1 MDVPIAA
8 TTLGITGA
16 VCWSVQLIPQIVINY
31 RQHDITGLQPTMMLL
46 WALAGLPLGVYNI
59 VQDFNVALKIQPQVL
74 TVLSLITW
82 SQCRYYGNKWLLW
95 QCGVVV
101 TTSAVA
107 LGGIEYGLVS
117 ALFAAQRRNVQW
129 PITFMAVLS
138 ASLLS
143 AGVLRHY
150 WDIYKE
156 RTVRGISF
164 IFVAI
169 DAAGDLTSLLSVF
182 FQSRL
187 DLLGIV
193 IYGSELVLWLGIL
206 ACGGYYNLMPWLS
219 QKRGRRRDSSYAE
232 EVDEQS
238 GQTTGNDHDLSRSSS
253 TVFRTASSR
262 SDLPDASVQS
272 IRLRAVPV
280 RFGRLACLLPHPEI

>member
-31 RQHDITGLQPTMMLL
+31 RQHDTTGLQPTMMLL

-59 VQDFNVALKIQPQVL
+59 VEDFNVALKIQPQIL

-82 SQCRYYGNKWLLW
+82 SQCRYYGNKWPLW
-95 QCGVVV
+95 KCGVVV

-107 LGGIEYGLVS
+107 LGGIEFGLVS

-187 DLLGIV
+187 DILGIV

-206 ACGGYYNLMPWLS
+206 ACGGYYNFMPWLS
-219 QKRGRRRDSSYAE
+219 QKRRRRRDPSYSE
-232 EVDEQS
+232 GVDEQS
-238 GQTTGNDHDLSRSSS
+238 GQTTGNDPLDLSRSSS

-280 RFGRLACLLPHPEI
+280 V